1 MKVYDILGNEVTAL
15 MNQNLS
21 PGSYQVKWNGEGF
34 ASGVYFY
41 ELSVTGLS
49 AKFKETNPKSEI
61 PNSKFVTGLNGLG

>member
-1 MKVYDILGNEVTAL
+1 MEFVIPEKGFVTLKVYDILGNEVTTL

-21 PGSYQVKWNGEGF
+21 PGSYQVQWNGEGF

-49 AKFKETNPKSEI
+49 AKFKETKRMLLI
-61 PNSKFVTGLNGLG
+61 K